1 VKLRSRL
8 AYVSGWIDAEQV
20 YRDYRERR
28 ASSYFGTIYFA
39 QLLEDLDRL
48 GAEALVVSTLPSGR
62 WRRDLDGVT
71 VVNIPMPAWAGPA
84 YYLGMMLWTARC
96 IREIVRFRPCAALL
110 TAGQDYFWM
119 YRRLSFSGIRLMTSL
134 HCSLWPKL
142 AEPRLHQRL
151 FAWLNGMLFYPACD
165 HIQGVSQDILDQ
177 VVAVSRKLR
186 ALPRKFVPTYD
197 RARFSAVTPPTL
209 AQAGQNFNLLYVGRL
224 EANKGIF
231 DLLQMMQQLQAAQ
244 PGRFFLDFCGTGA
257 AHDQLVREVAA
268 AELGKVVR
276 VNGDCDSET
285 VAEKYRQSHVVIVPT
300 RSDFEEGYAK
310 VVAEAVIN
318 LRPVITSAACPAL
331 ADVRPAALEARVDD
345 AADYASKVLMLA
357 DDPELFAE
365 KCRGAEECREI
376 YFDQAHSYGAVIEP
390 ALRRLL
396 QQAKVPRGTTVTPA

>member
-1 VKLRSRL
+1 
-8 AYVSGWIDAEQV
+8 VSGWIDAEQV
-20 YRDYRERR
+20 YCDYRDHRT
-28 ASSYFGTIYFA
+28 SSYFGTIYFA

-48 GAEALVVSTLPSGR
+48 GAESLVISTLPSGR
-62 WRRDLDGVT
+62 WRRDLDAVT
-71 VVNIPMPAWAGPA
+71 IVNIPMPAWAGPA
-84 YYLGMMLWTARC
+84 YYLGMMLWTIRC
-96 IREIVRFRPCAALL
+96 IREIVRFRPAAALL

-119 YRRLSFSGIRLMTSL
+119 YRWLSLSGIRLMASL

-142 AEPRLHQRL
+142 AKPRLHQRL
-151 FAWLNGMLFYPACD
+151 FRWLNGMLFFPACD

-177 VVAVSRKLR
+177 VAGVSRKLR
-186 ALPRKFVPTYD
+186 AVPRKFVPTYD
-197 RARFSAVTPPTL
+197 RTRFSAVTPPTL
-209 AQAGQNFNLLYVGRL
+209 PQDGQSFNLLYVGRL

-231 DLLQMMQQLQAAQ
+231 DLLEMMRQLEAAQ
-244 PGRFFLDFCGTGA
+244 PGRYFLDFCGTGA
-257 AHDQLVREVAA
+257 AHDELAREVAS
-268 AELGKVVR
+268 AELGNLVR

-345 AADYASKVLMLA
+345 AADYAAQVLLLA
-357 DDPELFAE
+357 NDLELFAA

-376 YFDQAHSYGAVIEP
+376 YFDEAHSYGAVIEP
-390 ALRRLL
+390 ALRELV
-396 QQAKVPRGTTVTPA
+396 QQPKTGAVTTAKPA